1 MFVNENLEDLENL
14 KNLDNWV
21 LWTFWKLICSF
32 RSILSSDLG
41 LNSFESCFIRNS
53 FIRIFFY
60 KKQYLL
66 ALEELPARGSS
77 SFLFSWSEPQSECSD
92 ETSVVE
98 SAEEKSLSSREQ
110 SEVASELSLALVASL
125 PSSSSSSSDN
135 ALVCLRTADWL
146 PLDLKIRN
154 IFKIYFEI

>member
-1 MFVNENLEDLENL
+1 M
-14 KNLDNWV
+14 
-21 LWTFWKLICSF
+21 KLIY
-32 RSILSSDLG
+32 
-41 LNSFESCFIRNS
+41 E
-53 FIRIFFY
+53 
-60 KKQYLL
+60 KQYLL

-146 PLDLKIRN
+146 PLDLKKSKSMFDYFVKL
-154 IFKIYFEI
+154 IFDI